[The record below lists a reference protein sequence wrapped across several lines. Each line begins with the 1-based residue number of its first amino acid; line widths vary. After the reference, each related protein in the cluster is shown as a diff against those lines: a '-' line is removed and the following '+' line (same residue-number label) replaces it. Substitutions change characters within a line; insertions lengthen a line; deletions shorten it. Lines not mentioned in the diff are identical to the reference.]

1 MEHIYVSE
9 RWSTFK
15 GMGAGGDILSMS
27 FTYTTERPPDPS
39 SQFDFT
45 EERFAEILDFAMAR
59 FSFARFGS
67 IPESPCLLWRH
78 DVDMSVHRALAL
90 ARLEED
96 RGTLATYFVRLHAE
110 YYNVFEWPI
119 RAMIQKISK
128 SGHEI
133 GLHFEADPCLYLPD
147 EDVLEEKLELER
159 LILEDV
165 AETSVKAVSFHD
177 PDIGSLLRF
186 RRKTYAGMENA
197 YAYLREA
204 GFVYVS
210 DSDGYWRFRSLP
222 DVLAEN
228 TDANVHVLTHPE
240 WWTPEPMP
248 PRARM
253 QRCVEGR
260 AAAVQLRYDTL
271 LAEQARINVR

>member
-1 MEHIYVSE
+1 
-9 RWSTFK
+9 
-15 GMGAGGDILSMS
+15 
-27 FTYTTERPPDPS
+27 
-39 SQFDFT
+39 
-45 EERFAEILDFAMAR
+45 
-59 FSFARFGS
+59 
-67 IPESPCLLWRH
+67 
-78 DVDMSVHRALAL
+78 MSVHRALAL

-96 RGTLATYFVRLHAE
+96 RGTLATYFVRLHSE
-110 YYNVFEWPI
+110 YYNVFEWAI
-119 RAMIQKISK
+119 GAMIQKIAK

-133 GLHFEADPCLYLPD
+133 GLHFEADPCLYPPD

-159 LILEDV
+159 LILEGV

-197 YAYLREA
+197 YAYLGEA

-210 DSDGYWRFRSLP
+210 DSDGYWRFRSLS

-271 LAEQARINVR
+271 LAEQGRINVQ